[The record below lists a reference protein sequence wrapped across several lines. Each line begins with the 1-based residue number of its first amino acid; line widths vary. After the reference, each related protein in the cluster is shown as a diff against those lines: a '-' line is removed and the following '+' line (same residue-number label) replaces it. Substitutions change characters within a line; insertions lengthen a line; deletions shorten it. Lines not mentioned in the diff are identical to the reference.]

1 VFLDYLEQ
9 REKWEL
15 EETWVPEVLLEKMD
29 FRVLQVCKVKRE
41 ELEMLVNL
49 DYKDRKETRA
59 LMEKWDHLEF
69 KVPQDYLD
77 SLDNREYL
85 DFLEIKDLQAEKET
99 QVHQELMER
108 MV

>member
-69 KVPQDYLD
+69 KEHQDYLD